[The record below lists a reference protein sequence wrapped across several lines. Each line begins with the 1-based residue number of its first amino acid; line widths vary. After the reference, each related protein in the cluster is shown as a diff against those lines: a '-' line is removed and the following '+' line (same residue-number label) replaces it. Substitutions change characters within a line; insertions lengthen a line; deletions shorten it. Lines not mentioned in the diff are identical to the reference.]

1 MVVEILQESETI
13 ELKKSL
19 SELKEGLV
27 SIAAMLN
34 KPISHMGVLM
44 YGSLMKTGNSAP
56 KRLKNTFSANTAKH
70 YGGTTSQVS
79 WL

>member
-34 KPISHMGVLM
+34 KPISISHMDVLM

-56 KRLKNTFSANTAKH
+56 KRLKNTFSANTTKH
-70 YGGTTSQVS
+70 
-79 WL
+79 